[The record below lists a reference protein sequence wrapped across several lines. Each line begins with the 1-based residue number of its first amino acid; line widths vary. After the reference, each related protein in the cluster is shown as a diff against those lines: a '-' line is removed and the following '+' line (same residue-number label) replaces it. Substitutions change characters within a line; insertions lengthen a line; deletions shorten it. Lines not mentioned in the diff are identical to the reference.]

1 MVKWLSMKPYA
12 FISIDFQNEFGT
24 EGGKFY
30 TSKPSVTFLKETLFP
45 LLKEKEIK
53 INEIISDNRSPRHG
67 HRGDGCVPGTWGYES
82 IIPTDLQK
90 SLWIKSANS
99 PLWTRDN
106 AGDPANEATEPY
118 PAPEKFGKWLDENV
132 GKVGE
137 VIPVLIGLTADCC
150 VLSTAQELD
159 WRGYKPLVLREA
171 VDHASGKIEDRDQVL
186 KSPVSNW
193 ADIIDWE
200 ELKKNL

>member
-1 MVKWLSMKPYA
+1 MKYE
-12 FISIDFQNEFGT
+12 FISIDFQNEFAT

-30 TSKPSVTFLKETLFP
+30 TPKLSVAFVNETLFP
-45 LLKEKEIK
+45 FLREKGIK
-53 INEIISDNRSPRHG
+53 INEIISDNRAPRHG

-82 IIPTDLQK
+82 IIPKDLQK

-106 AGDPANEATEPY
+106 AGDATKQATEPY
-118 PAPEKFGKWLDENV
+118 PAPEKFGKWLEENI

-150 VLSTAQELD
+150 VL
-159 WRGYKPLVLREA
+159 
-171 VDHASGKIEDRDQVL
+171 
-186 KSPVSNW
+186 
-193 ADIIDWE
+193 
-200 ELKKNL
+200 